1 MLVRRTNVFQNQHKF
16 NEPMHIYSVHWAYI
30 CIYGNELCRMSTIK
44 QWSYRVPRR
53 SVKDP
58 LLLPAKVSEIG
69 CSSNSFQ
76 IEADGENKK
85 KNLYNFNHCRL
96 VGKSVCGM
104 DLGVGY
110 SNPSEK
116 GSPCSQQDL
125 PRPPPVPEQLWDG
138 WTSMDGFLGLPLRTP
153 LEGGQPA
160 TGTTLSFHLLQPWGP
175 HLHRYFCCH

>member
-1 MLVRRTNVFQNQHKF
+1 M
-16 NEPMHIYSVHWAYI
+16 
-30 CIYGNELCRMSTIK
+30 
-44 QWSYRVPRR
+44 
-53 SVKDP
+53 KDP

-104 DLGVGY
+104 DLGVDY

-125 PRPPPVPEQLWDG
+125 PQPPPVPEQLWDG
-138 WTSMDGFLGLPLRTP
+138 
-153 LEGGQPA
+153 
-160 TGTTLSFHLLQPWGP
+160 
-175 HLHRYFCCH
+175 